1 MAWGPPRRPRL
12 ISFALS
18 TPFCL
23 PSSLPVP
30 LEFAFRDGSEEPP
43 PHSLASWNIF
53 CQLIEL
59 TRFLAGAAIPLRLS
73 NSGPRR
79 GRPLGLYDTPLIMPT
94 VALHFTAHTWAT
106 CPALASSPER
116 WYPWQLI
123 RGGGGRCRR
132 SSSTLEGLPAAS
144 PLRSGSRRNNDF
156 LAAETGVTNV
166 ESLWSEAGS
175 PSASWQR
182 CCLDDIFLE
191 DERHVGSCAG
201 TGAW

>member
-1 MAWGPPRRPRL
+1 MAPSSSAGARPSDLCPHRHGSDSGPPPPPTRTLVMAWGPPRRPRL

-23 PSSLPVP
+23 PGSIPVP

-123 RGGGGRCRR
+123 RGGVGGAAGVPVPWRGSLPPHR
-132 SSSTLEGLPAAS
+132 SAVAPGEIMT
-144 PLRSGSRRNNDF
+144 
-156 LAAETGVTNV
+156 
-166 ESLWSEAGS
+166 
-175 PSASWQR
+175 SWRQR
-182 CCLDDIFLE
+182 L
-191 DERHVGSCAG
+191 G
-201 TGAW
+201 